1 VTSFAD
7 LGLRAELVAA
17 LAAEGIEEPF
27 AIQEATIR
35 DSLAGRDVCGRAK
48 TGSGKTLAFGLPMLQ
63 STPADVAPGRPASLV
78 LVPTRELARQVV
90 DVLTPLARA
99 LDLRVMALYGGTQL
113 DRQIRNVHRR
123 VHFIVCTPGRLIDLV
138 DRDAIS
144 LADVRSVAV
153 DEADR
158 MSDMGF
164 FPQVEWILRK
174 IERRSQT
181 LLFSA
186 TLDGDVGG
194 LVRHYLNDPVRHE
207 VASATQTVDEMH
219 HRFLAVH
226 DMDRVKVAAAITRGV
241 SRTLIFTRTKRQA
254 DRVVTQLRGEDVRAA
269 AIHGDLRQTAREKSL
284 SDFSTGKVP
293 VLVATDVAG
302 RGIHVEEVDIVVHW
316 EPPQDQKAY
325 LHRSGRTARAGRS
338 GMVVTFVL
346 WNHVAEVERLQKRL
360 GLDEAVIEVFSNDP
374 RLADLHTLDGPAPR
388 RIATG

>member
-174 IERRSQT
+174 IEKRSQT

-254 DRVVTQLRGEDVRAA
+254 DRVVTQLRGEDIRAA

-374 RLADLHTLDGPAPR
+374 RLGDLHTLDGPAPR